1 MVESIMY
8 FGIGFLFAA
17 LIGVAI
23 IPLIHGRAVQ
33 LTIRRLEASIPQS
46 RAEIQA
52 DKDLLR
58 AEFALSTRRLEMSVE
73 QLMNK
78 TTNQLSELG
87 KKGDAINRLK
97 IERDAQNVELI
108 ALKTRIEALNERL
121 TAAGNEVKAESDVVS
136 LVPKESPTSEQE
148 ARSGGPARG
157 PDAGR
162 DSSVQRIGLA
172 REGSDISARLQA
184 VESST
189 LVSPHPSDFE
199 NDQFARDRPSIIRT
213 SSSLTRFFIAALIS
227 VGAVFAWQY
236 HGDEAREMVTTWVS
250 SLGSLLSVS
259 KMKSPLDV
267 TAKQT
272 GSTPAGQVPARDAAL
287 PQPAP
292 VTETALPAAAPTSP
306 EHSVARP
313 AAKQEQMSDTIA
325 TLQAV
330 EQDIKQK
337 SSPPPLQN
345 GAKLTPTPETRPTA
359 IEGWTLREI
368 TNGTAVLEGPN
379 GIWRARPGD
388 TVPGLGIIESYIR
401 SNGRWIVPTS
411 RGLILMP

>member
-87 KKGDAINRLK
+87 MKGDAINRLK

-121 TAAGNEVKAESDVVS
+121 TAAGNEVKAESDAVS

-157 PDAGR
+157 
-162 DSSVQRIGLA
+162 
-172 REGSDISARLQA
+172 QA

-199 NDQFARDRPSIIRT
+199 NDQFART
-213 SSSLTRFFIAALIS
+213 
-227 VGAVFAWQY
+227 
-236 HGDEAREMVTTWVS
+236 
-250 SLGSLLSVS
+250 
-259 KMKSPLDV
+259 
-267 TAKQT
+267 
-272 GSTPAGQVPARDAAL
+272 
-287 PQPAP
+287 
-292 VTETALPAAAPTSP
+292 
-306 EHSVARP
+306 
-313 AAKQEQMSDTIA
+313 
-325 TLQAV
+325 V

-337 SSPPPLQN
+337 SSPPF
-345 GAKLTPTPETRPTA
+345 AERCETHSDA
-359 IEGWTLREI
+359 
-368 TNGTAVLEGPN
+368 
-379 GIWRARPGD
+379 GD
-388 TVPGLGIIESYIR
+388 KTDSH
-401 SNGRWIVPTS
+401 
-411 RGLILMP
+411 